1 MRSSVDRM
9 GQPVGV
15 VEKVSATP
23 GVVRFEANR
32 NLTGQGH
39 DRYPSYASASG
50 VRPSAVLAR
59 RLFDTGRVDAV
70 HVFANIVTVSLKNG
84 YQTTGLKEV
93 VEGLYTYYVEGFVPP
108 ALLMPEEPAAVAS
121 GADGS
126 GPVVD
131 SRIPAALLERSRLA
145 RERWK
150 ARTG

>member
-1 MRSSVDRM
+1 VRAM

-39 DRYPSYASASG
+39 DRYPSYISAVG

-70 HVFANIVTVSLKNG
+70 HVFANMVTVSLKTG
-84 YQTTGLKEV
+84 YQATGLKEV
-93 VEGLYTYYVEGFVPP
+93 VENLYTYYVEGFVPP
-108 ALLMPEEPAAVAS
+108 ALVMPEEPAAAAS
-121 GADGS
+121 SADGS

>member
-1 MRSSVDRM
+1 M

-39 DRYPSYASASG
+39 DRYASYGSAVG

-70 HVFANIVTVSLKNG
+70 HVFANIVTVSLKTG
-84 YQTTGLKEV
+84 YQSTGLKEV
-93 VEGLYTYYVEGFVPP
+93 VENLYTYYVEGFVPP
-108 ALLMPEEPAAVAS
+108 ALVMPEEPAATSPS
-121 GADGS
+121 GDGS
-126 GPVVD
+126 GPVD

-150 ARTG
+150 AKTG

>member
-1 MRSSVDRM
+1 M

-39 DRYPSYASASG
+39 DRYSSYTSAAG

-70 HVFANIVTVSLKNG
+70 HVFANVVTVSLKTG
-84 YQTTGLKEV
+84 FQPTGLKEV
-93 VEGLYTYYVEGFVPP
+93 VENLYTYYVEGFVPP
-108 ALLMPEEPAAVAS
+108 PLVMPEEPVAAAPS
-121 GADGS
+121 ADGS
-126 GPVVD
+126 APVVD
-131 SRIPAALLERSRLA
+131 SRIPAAILERSVRA

>member
-1 MRSSVDRM
+1 M

-39 DRYPSYASASG
+39 DRYPSYISAVG

-70 HVFANIVTVSLKNG
+70 HVFSNVVTVSLKTG
-84 YQTTGLKEV
+84 FQATGLKEV
-93 VEGLYTYYVEGFVPP
+93 VENLYTYYVEGFVPP
-108 ALLMPEEPAAVAS
+108 PLVMPEEPVAAAPS
-121 GADGS
+121 ADGS
-126 GPVVD
+126 AAVVD
-131 SRIPAALLERSRLA
+131 SRIPAGILERSVRA

-150 ARTG
+150 ARAG

>member
-1 MRSSVDRM
+1 M

-39 DRYPSYASASG
+39 DRYPSYISAVG

-70 HVFANIVTVSLKNG
+70 HVFSNVVTVSLKTG
-84 YQTTGLKEV
+84 FQATGLKEV
-93 VEGLYTYYVEGFVPP
+93 VENLYTYYVEGFVPAP
-108 ALLMPEEPAAVAS
+108 LVMPEEPVAAAPS
-121 GADGS
+121 ADGS
-126 GPVVD
+126 AAVVD
-131 SRIPAALLERSRLA
+131 SRIPAGILERSVRA

-150 ARTG
+150 ARAG

>member
-1 MRSSVDRM
+1 M

-39 DRYPSYASASG
+39 DRYSSYISAAG

-70 HVFANIVTVSLKNG
+70 HVFANVVTVSLKTG
-84 YQTTGLKEV
+84 FQATGLKEV
-93 VEGLYTYYVEGFVPP
+93 VENLYTYYVEGFVPP
-108 ALLMPEEPAAVAS
+108 PLVMPEEPVAAAPS
-121 GADGS
+121 ADGS
-126 GPVVD
+126 TPVAD
-131 SRIPAALLERSRLA
+131 SRIPAAILERSVRA

-150 ARTG
+150 ARAG

>member
-1 MRSSVDRM
+1 M

-15 VEKVSATP
+15 LEKVSTTP

-39 DRYPSYASASG
+39 DRYPSYDSAVG

-70 HVFANIVTVSLKNG
+70 HIFANIVTVSLKPG
-84 YQTTGLKEV
+84 YQATGLKEV
-93 VEGLYTYYVEGFVPP
+93 VENLYTYYVEGFVPP
-108 ALLMPEEPAAVAS
+108 ALVMPEEPAAAAPS
-121 GADGS
+121 ADGS

-131 SRIPAALLERSRLA
+131 GRVPAALMERSRLA
-145 RERWK
+145 RERWN
-150 ARTG
+150 ARTT

>member
-1 MRSSVDRM
+1 M

-15 VEKVSATP
+15 VEKASATP

-39 DRYPSYASASG
+39 DRYPSYSSAVG

-70 HVFANIVTVSLKNG
+70 HVFANIVTVSLKVG

-93 VEGLYTYYVEGFVPP
+93 VENLYTYYVEGFVPP
-108 ALLMPEEPAAVAS
+108 AVVMPEEPAAAAPS
-121 GADGS
+121 ADGS
-126 GPVVD
+126 GAVVD

-150 ARTG
+150 ARAV